1 MSVTIRVYENQR
13 EAVNRVAQGLGEG
26 KTVMDAME
34 YLLNLHQQHAQEE
47 SWEEVPHVKEI
58 QYHLSRIVSITAAQ
72 GLAAKDQ
79 QQQAQEEYTALQQ
92 KVEAKNLQLFEAH
105 QQIGELQKEVE
116 RLREETAKEIAVI
129 REESTEKVAK
139 AEREVAQTRE
149 LLDASRAAEAATAKL
164 LQLAEEAER
173 RERDRADKLQSAVD
187 QVAAIKSKLDESE
200 SKLKVYSGEIDRLE
214 SLIAQQQKEHEKELL
229 RQKEQ
234 AELEK
239 DKAVLQAE
247 KAAVAEL
254 KHLQDAL
261 SQERERNAQLTVQLA
276 GKTKRPPSEN

>member
-34 YLLNLHQQHAQEE
+34 YLLSLHQQQAQEE

-79 QQQAQEEYTALQQ
+79 QQQAQEEYAALQQ
-92 KVEAKNLQLFEAH
+92 KIESKNLQLFDT
-105 QQIGELQKEVE
+105 QQQLAELQKEVE
-116 RLREETAKEIAVI
+116 RLREETAKEVAAI
-129 REESTEKVAK
+129 REEAAEKVAK

-173 RERDRADKLQSAVD
+173 RERDRADKLQAAAD
-187 QVAAIKSKLDESE
+187 QAATIQVKLDESE
-200 SKLKVYSGEIDRLE
+200 SKLKVFSGEIDRLE

-234 AELEK
+234 AELDK

-276 GKTKRPPSEN
+276 GKTKRPPSAN

>member
-34 YLLNLHQQHAQEE
+34 YLLSLHQQQAQEE

-79 QQQAQEEYTALQQ
+79 QQQAQEEYATLQQ
-92 KVEAKNLQLFEAH
+92 KIEAKNLQLYET
-105 QQIGELQKEVE
+105 QQQLAELQKEVE
-116 RLREETAKEIAVI
+116 RLREETAKEVAAI
-129 REESTEKVAK
+129 REECAEKVAK

-149 LLDASRAAEAATAKL
+149 LLDASRAAEAATTKL
-164 LQLAEEAER
+164 FQLAEDAER
-173 RERDRADKLQSAVD
+173 RERNRADHLQAAAD
-187 QVAAIKSKLDESE
+187 QAEALKAHLMESE
-200 SKLKVYSGEIDRLE
+200 KQAAAHSAEIKRLE
-214 SLIAQQQKEHEKELL
+214 DKLVQQQSEHAKEME
-229 RQKEQ
+229 RAKEQ
-234 AELEK
+234 AELAR

-261 SQERERNAQLTVQLA
+261 SQERERNAQMTVQLA
-276 GKTKRPPSEN
+276 GKTKRPPSDK